1 MCAARAGG
9 GRGAPRRPR
18 RPALSARDAAPIAA
32 ISVPLAALC
41 LAVDALPAH
50 AAAEGLVAAQQ
61 QGASLPELAEWE
73 GFGENFVRDSAP

>member
-1 MCAARAGG
+1 MRDFGDE
-9 GRGAPRRPR
+9 GRLPREDDPR
-18 RPALSARDAAPIAA
+18 LPALGGASPIAA